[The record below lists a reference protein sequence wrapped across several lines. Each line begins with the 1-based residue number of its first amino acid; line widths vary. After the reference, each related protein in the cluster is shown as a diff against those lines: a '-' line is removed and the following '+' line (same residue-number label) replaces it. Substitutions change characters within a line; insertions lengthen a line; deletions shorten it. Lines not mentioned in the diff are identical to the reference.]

1 MSYQQ
6 CTRFRTTLNFDRE
19 NIWNGSS
26 NRDKRKTALLT
37 TIFPTFDENN
47 LVNFGPLPKMT
58 LTFELNKSTCSC
70 KTSSTCAAVHR
81 VNELFAISRSGEK
94 SENPVV

>member
-26 NRDKRKTALLT
+26 NRDKRKTALST
-37 TIFPTFDENN
+37 TIFPTFEENN
-47 LVNFGPLPKMT
+47 LVNFGPLTKNMT
-58 LTFELNKSTCSC
+58 VTFELNKVREVA
-70 KTSSTCAAVHR
+70 KVHVHAKHHQAVQR
-81 VNELFAISRSGEK
+81 FIELTNCFAIISQW
-94 SENPVV
+94 